1 MNLQQQLDN
10 YQKGFKAKAPKAALE
25 TMHNATA
32 ALAASGLVEKAAGV
46 GDRAP
51 EFRLNDSLG
60 HIVSLSGLIKSG
72 PVVLTFYRGKW

>member
-1 MNLQQQLDN
+1 MKLQEQLDN
-10 YQKGFKAKAPKAALE
+10 YKKGFRAKAPKAALE

-32 ALAASGLVEKAAGV
+32 TLAASGLVEKAAGV

-51 EFRLNDSLG
+51 EFSLNDSAG
-60 HIVSLSGLIKSG
+60 QTVSLSGLIKGG